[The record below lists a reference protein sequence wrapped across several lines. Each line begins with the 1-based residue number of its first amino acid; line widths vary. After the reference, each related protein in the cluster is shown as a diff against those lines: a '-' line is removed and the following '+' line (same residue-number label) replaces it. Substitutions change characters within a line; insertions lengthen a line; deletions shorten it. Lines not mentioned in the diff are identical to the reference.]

1 MADHLV
7 KEKIR
12 VRFYRGWPRFAALA
26 ALASNYLPRLA
37 ALRRV
42 RLYRVWPRFAA
53 FRLNRLAANYRLAAL
68 RL

>member
-7 KEKIR
+7 KEIR

-26 ALASNYLPRLA
+26 AFASNYLPRLA

-53 FRLNRLAANYRLAAL
+53 FRLNRFSR
-68 RL
+68 